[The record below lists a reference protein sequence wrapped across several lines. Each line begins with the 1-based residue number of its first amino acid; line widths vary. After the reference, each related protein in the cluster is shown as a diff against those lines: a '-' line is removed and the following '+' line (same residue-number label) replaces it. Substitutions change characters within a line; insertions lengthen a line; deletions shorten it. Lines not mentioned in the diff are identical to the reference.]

1 MSQLETC
8 GKILKTSVGDSLS
21 DLAVWTVTLRYA
33 RGRCALLGRI
43 LLGGRVLLL
52 LGGWVLLR
60 ILLSLGLLRVLPSGL
75 GILLLR
81 VLGLVLH
88 LSRNSTVSIRG
99 EEEVILD
106 GGGPNVVSA
115 GGTDDRGDEQ
125 ENPVTQD

>member
-1 MSQLETC
+1 
-8 GKILKTSVGDSLS
+8 
-21 DLAVWTVTLRYA
+21 
-33 RGRCALLGRI
+33 
-43 LLGGRVLLL
+43 
-52 LGGWVLLR
+52 LLR